1 MRVIGLMSGTSVDGI
16 DAALVEVSGL
26 TSDLEVQLV
35 HSQSFSY
42 PSKLRHQILD
52 VCDGQALSVAELA
65 QLDDAIALAF
75 SHAANTIQA
84 EYGQADLIGSHGQTV
99 YHLPPNSNG
108 SSAESSDAGDS
119 PTHPSPSSQPLQ
131 SSQPIPLGY
140 TVQLGRGALIA
151 AQTQCS
157 TVSNFRV
164 ADMAMGGHGAPL
176 VPPVDRCLL
185 GHPTA
190 DRCVQNI
197 GGIGNVTYL
206 PALKRNDDRV
216 RGWDTGPG
224 NALIDLAVHHLSQGT
239 QTYDQDGQWARQ
251 GTVDQSLVAAWLAHP
266 FFHQAPPKSTGR
278 ELFGV
283 SYVQQCLEE
292 ALAHQLAPE
301 DILATI
307 TELTAASIE
316 HSYRAFLPQLPEQVL
331 VCGGGSRNTYLMER
345 LRSRLAPSS
354 VMTTDDV
361 GLNADFKEAIAFA
374 VLAYW
379 RWRSIPGNLPVV
391 TGALHPVPLGEIYL
405 PPQFD
410 KDQMK
415 RLMEKIRLS
424 Q

>member
-16 DAALVEVSGL
+16 DAALVEICGAA
-26 TSDLEVQLV
+26 SDLDIRLIHGQTFV
-35 HSQSFSY
+35 Y
-42 PSKLRHQILD
+42 PPELRHQILA
-52 VCDGQALSVAELA
+52 VCDGKPLSIAEFA

-75 SHAANTIQA
+75 ARGANIIQSA
-84 EYGQADLIGSHGQTV
+84 HGRADLIGSHGQTV
-99 YHLPPNSNG
+99 YHLPPASHDSLRTHNFQLKQGES
-108 SSAESSDAGDS
+108 SSAV
-119 PTHPSPSSQPLQ
+119 
-131 SSQPIPLGY
+131 PLGY

-164 ADMAMGGHGAPL
+164 ADIAMGGHGAPL
-176 VPPVDRCLL
+176 VPPVDHCLL

-190 DRCVQNI
+190 NRCVQNI

-206 PALKRNDDRV
+206 PALERDGDSV

-224 NALIDLAVHHLSQGT
+224 NALLDLAVHHLSQGHK
-239 QTYDQDGQWARQ
+239 TYDRDGQWARK
-251 GTVDQSLVAAWLAHP
+251 GTVNHQLVNQWLEHS

-283 SYVQQCLEE
+283 SYLQQCLVD
-292 ALAHQLAPE
+292 AQAHQLTPE

-316 HSYRAFLPQLPEQVL
+316 HSYRTFLADLPHQVL
-331 VCGGGSRNTYLMER
+331 VCGGGSHNTYLMER
-345 LRSRLAPSS
+345 LRSRLAPIV

-361 GLNADFKEAIAFA
+361 GLDVDFKESIAFA

-391 TGALHPVPLGEIYL
+391 TGALHPVPLGEIHL
-405 PPQFD
+405 PPQLD
-410 KDQMK
+410 EDRMK
-415 RLMEKIRLS
+415 LLMEKIRLP